1 MATRTAGNSTLC
13 SVAGFRPTTI
23 GVLFVF
29 TSTIIQRLIVRT
41 FFIPLVVV
49 GIVLIGS
56 SAVAQQKIGFV
67 NSTKI
72 FQEIPEA
79 KEAQK
84 KLEAIAKPIQDEIEK
99 REKAIQEKLDAYKA
113 KESLMN
119 DAAKKTAQ
127 QEIYDMDQKLREYK
141 LEKLGNDGELAK
153 KQDQILNPIKEKI
166 LKVIEKIAKE
176 QKYSFVFDQTETVR
190 VMLYGEAS
198 ADLTYKVIDRLKTGK

>member
-1 MATRTAGNSTLC
+1 MNK
-13 SVAGFRPTTI
+13 
-23 GVLFVF
+23 
-29 TSTIIQRLIVRT
+29 
-41 FFIPLVVV
+41 FFISLLVA
-49 GIVLIGS
+49 GIVLIGG

-67 NSTKI
+67 NSSKI

-99 REKAIQEKLDAYKA
+99 REKAIQEKLDEYKK

-153 KQDQILNPIKEKI
+153 KQDQILNPVKEKI
-166 LKVIEKIAKE
+166 LKAIEKIAKE